1 MGHLTDAAASCLR
14 DSGDRT
20 WADGEVVMTETFQI
34 TREQAAA
41 YEELFVP
48 ALFAQWAPMLVDLA
62 GIRDGDRV
70 LDVACG
76 TGIAAR
82 TAAERVGR
90 AGSVVGLDLNPAML
104 EVAARIRP
112 DIEWREG
119 DAAEL
124 PFGDESFD
132 AVLCQSAVFFFPD
145 VDRAFSEMTR
155 VLRRGGVAAI
165 QTYAALPEQPGF
177 QEFDAIVRRIVPG
190 EALDL
195 LDTYWSM
202 GDLPALCA
210 ALNRAGLRIVET
222 RTTVG
227 AVQYGTVENL
237 VETEIKGTPL
247 VDRLSQNQIDQILTE
262 SATILNS
269 FVTPQR
275 GLEMPITSHLV
286 AARRPGQA
294 RRIQAALGTSSIQ
307 RR

>member
-1 MGHLTDAAASCLR
+1 
-14 DSGDRT
+14 
-20 WADGEVVMTETFQI
+20 MTETFQI

-48 ALFAQWAPMLVDLA
+48 ALFAQWAPMMADLA
-62 GIRDGDRV
+62 RVREGHRV

-82 TAAERVGR
+82 AAADRVGGS
-90 AGSVVGLDLNPAML
+90 GSVVGLDLNPAML

-112 DIEWREG
+112 DIEWRQG
-119 DAAEL
+119 DASEL

-145 VDRAFSEMTR
+145 VDQSFSEMAR
-155 VLRRGGVAAI
+155 VIRRGGVVAI
-165 QTYAALPEQPGF
+165 QTYAALADQPAYR
-177 QEFDAIVRRIVPG
+177 EFDVIVRRITRG

-222 RTTVG
+222 RTTQGTVR
-227 AVQYGTVENL
+227 YGTVDNL
-237 VETEIKGTPL
+237 VQTEIKGTPL
-247 VDRLSQNQIDQILTE
+247 ADRLSQSQIDQILAE
-262 SATILNS
+262 SASILNS
-269 FVTPQR
+269 FVTPER

-286 AARRPGQA
+286 AARRPG
-294 RRIQAALGTSSIQ
+294 
-307 RR
+307 

>member
-1 MGHLTDAAASCLR
+1 
-14 DSGDRT
+14 
-20 WADGEVVMTETFQI
+20 MTETFQI

-62 GIRDGDRV
+62 GISEGDRV

-76 TGIAAR
+76 TGVAAR
-82 TAAERVGR
+82 TAADRVGSS
-90 AGSVVGLDLNPAML
+90 GSVVGLDLNPAML
-104 EVAARIRP
+104 EVAARVRG
-112 DIEWREG
+112 DIAWREG
-119 DAAEL
+119 DASEL

-145 VDRAFSEMTR
+145 VDRAFSEMAR
-155 VLRRGGVAAI
+155 VVRRGGVVAI
-165 QTYAALPEQPGF
+165 QTYAELADQPGF
-177 QEFDAIVRRIVPG
+177 REFEAIVRRIVSG
-190 EALDL
+190 EAVSL

-202 GDLPALCA
+202 GDLSALCA
-210 ALNRAGLRIVET
+210 ALMRAGLDIVET
-222 RTTVG
+222 RTPQGTVG
-227 AVQYGTVENL
+227 YGTVENL

-247 VDRLSQNQIDQILTE
+247 ADRLSQDQIDQILTE

-286 AARRPGQA
+286 AARRPG
-294 RRIQAALGTSSIQ
+294 
-307 RR
+307 